1 MPPVLNNPFA
11 YSPSPLMLQV
21 VARVMG
27 RLPRYATNQG
37 MEGKMLGVLIVEWQ
51 GRMGYLMAYSGQV
64 AAEKLAQWGVA
75 EDEWVPM
82 VMDYLQPDGYF
93 KTHEAEISQLNHDIE
108 RLLKSEEYLS
118 AKSSLLSLTAQ
129 AEQDTDRQR
138 QTIREAKAR
147 RDLRRS
153 QGGLTHEEEEAMVR
167 ESQYLKAELHRTK
180 LKWRKA
186 LGEAN
191 QKLQELQETID
202 AKKRKRRLMSDRL
215 QGWLFSHF
223 TFRCAD
229 GTDVS
234 LLDIFSPQTPP
245 SGAGEC
251 CEPKLLDYALRHDMR
266 PREMAMFWWG
276 DPPVAEVRRHGSFYP
291 ACRGKCRPILTRMLR
306 GLDVAA
312 EEPTGCHEP
321 LRIVYED
328 EWLAVVSKPAGM
340 LSVPGKLRQ
349 TSVEELMRHRWKVSQ
364 GVPLMPHRLDMA
376 TSGLMLVARD
386 ADTYKALQRQFA
398 DHTIS
403 KTYRA
408 LIAASTASTL
418 PDEGTIS
425 LPLRPDI
432 DDRPRQLVDHRY
444 GREAI
449 TYYKKTGLTLTTTD
463 GTEAAELE
471 LRPLTGR
478 THQLRVHCAHAA
490 GLNAP
495 IVGDPLYGSG
505 GPRLCLHAYSLRFRH
520 SHTGLQMQFSDPT
533 PW

>member
-11 YSPSPLMLQV
+11 YTPSPLMLQV

-27 RLPRYATNQG
+27 RLPRYVANQG

-51 GRMGYLMAYSGQV
+51 GQMGYMMAYSGQV
-64 AAEKLAQWGVA
+64 AKEKLAQWGVA
-75 EDEWVPM
+75 EDEWAPM
-82 VMDYLQPDGYF
+82 VMDYLQPGGYF
-93 KTHEAEISQLNHDIE
+93 KTHEAEISQLNHDIDS
-108 RLLKSEEYLS
+108 LLNSEEYIS
-118 AKSSLLSLTAQ
+118 AKSELASTAAQ
-129 AEQDTDRQR
+129 AEQETERQR
-138 QTIREAKAR
+138 QAMHEAKAR

-153 QGGLTHEEEEAMVR
+153 QGSIRPEEEEAMVR
-167 ESQYLKAELHRTK
+167 ESQYLKAELHRAK
-180 LKWRKA
+180 LKWRKT

-191 QKLQELQETID
+191 QKLEELQEAID
-202 AKKRKRRLMSDRL
+202 AKKRLRRLMSDRL

-229 GTDVS
+229 GSDAS
-234 LLDIFSPQTPP
+234 LLDIFSPSAPP

-276 DPPVAEVRRHGSFYP
+276 DPPQAEVRRHGSFYP

-306 GLDVAA
+306 GLDVAP
-312 EEPTGCHEP
+312 EEPMGSHER

-340 LSVPGKLRQ
+340 LSVPGKLAQ
-349 TSVEELMRHRWKVSQ
+349 TSVQELMRRRWGLPQ

-376 TSGLMLVARD
+376 TSGLLLVARD

-398 DHTIS
+398 VHTIS

-408 LIAASTASTL
+408 LIAASAAATL
-418 PDEGTIS
+418 PDEGTVA

-432 DDRPRQLVDHRY
+432 DDRPRQLVDHRH
-444 GREAI
+444 GRQAI
-449 TYYKKTGLTLTTTD
+449 TYYKKTGLTLTAID
-463 GTEAAELE
+463 GTKAAEME

-495 IVGDPLYGSG
+495 IIGDPLYGRG
-505 GPRLCLHAYSLRFRH
+505 GQRLCLHAFSLQFTH
-520 SHTGLQMQFSDPT
+520 PHTGRQMQFKDPT